1 MIILLLIII
10 IILLIPQ
17 SMKQKE
23 RYENI
28 SYIGKI
34 PKIMHTIWIQ
44 GYEEIP
50 AENKKKYEQIKE
62 MNSNWQFMFWDNE
75 KIEEILKE
83 YPSLSNIYNNS
94 EKVNG
99 MGNHFAL
106 KSDIARFVI
115 MEKYGGLYFD
125 MDFDCILDTDELFD
139 KLDGEYEIF
148 IASSSIDFLNPVE
161 NIITLPKYCSCFM
174 AFRPNHPVW
183 EETFKKI
190 EEHETKQDIG
200 SSLDRALQESDYK
213 IKMFKKVKGHYS
225 CEKDYICTTPT
236 ESSWNPSR
244 IIIQNLN
251 CKGNMLVFYLII
263 FFLFTKMI

>member
-1 MIILLLIII
+1 
-10 IILLIPQ
+10 
-17 SMKQKE
+17 MKQKE
-23 RYENI
+23 RYESI

-125 MDFDCILDTDELFD
+125 MDFDCILDMDELFD
-139 KLDGEYEIF
+139 NSNLPDKVEYNLVHKLLVTIRTEFY
-148 IASSSIDFLNPVE
+148 
-161 NIITLPKYCSCFM
+161 
-174 AFRPNHPVW
+174 HQ
-183 EETFKKI
+183 
-190 EEHETKQDIG
+190 TKVNNV
-200 SSLDRALQESDYK
+200 
-213 IKMFKKVKGHYS
+213 IK
-225 CEKDYICTTPT
+225 
-236 ESSWNPSR
+236 
-244 IIIQNLN
+244 
-251 CKGNMLVFYLII
+251 
-263 FFLFTKMI
+263 